1 MALATV
7 ESLASE
13 TRPDLSCLSCVIVC
27 LSIPISSAI
36 SRMVESFSLKTSR
49 SSLKLLLAVSGG
61 AVSVTTG
68 VIFSASISFKR
79 KSSIDILKNLD
90 ISHYKLNLGSV
101 LPSS

>member
-36 SRMVESFSLKTSR
+36 SRMVESFPLKHPE
-49 SSLKLLLAVSGG
+49 A
-61 AVSVTTG
+61 
-68 VIFSASISFKR
+68 
-79 KSSIDILKNLD
+79 
-90 ISHYKLNLGSV
+90 
-101 LPSS
+101 P

>member
-36 SRMVESFSLKTSR
+36 SRMVESTPVVTETAPPETANNNFRELLDVLRESR
-49 SSLKLLLAVSGG
+49 RL
-61 AVSVTTG
+61 
-68 VIFSASISFKR
+68 IF
-79 KSSIDILKNLD
+79 
-90 ISHYKLNLGSV
+90 
-101 LPSS
+101 

>member
-36 SRMVESFSLKTSR
+36 SRMVESFPLNIQKLPKIIVSCFWR
-49 SSLKLLLAVSGG
+49 SCFRYYWCNFFGFY
-61 AVSVTTG
+61 
-68 VIFSASISFKR
+68 IF
-79 KSSIDILKNLD
+79 
-90 ISHYKLNLGSV
+90 
-101 LPSS
+101 

>member
-49 SSLKLLLAVSGG
+49 SSLKLLLAVLEELFPLLL
-61 AVSVTTG
+61 V
-68 VIFSASISFKR
+68 
-79 KSSIDILKNLD
+79 
-90 ISHYKLNLGSV
+90 
-101 LPSS
+101 

>member
-68 VIFSASISFKR
+68 VIFSACIFIKRNASIH
-79 KSSIDILKNLD
+79 ILKILD
-90 ISHYKLNLGSV
+90 ISHNKRNVGSL

>member
-68 VIFSASISFKR
+68 VIFSASISIIWINTLLSK
-79 KSSIDILKNLD
+79 
-90 ISHYKLNLGSV
+90 KLRLY
-101 LPSS
+101 LPRD

>member
-36 SRMVESFSLKTSR
+36 SRMVESPETANNNFRELLDVLRESR
-49 SSLKLLLAVSGG
+49 RL
-61 AVSVTTG
+61 
-68 VIFSASISFKR
+68 IF
-79 KSSIDILKNLD
+79 
-90 ISHYKLNLGSV
+90 
-101 LPSS
+101 

>member
-27 LSIPISSAI
+27 LSIPISSPFL
-36 SRMVESFSLKTSR
+36 EWSLFPLETSR
-49 SSLKLLLAVSGG
+49 SSQKLLLAVSGG

-68 VIFSASISFKR
+68 VIFSASIS
-79 KSSIDILKNLD
+79 LKESRRL
-90 ISHYKLNLGSV
+90 II
-101 LPSS
+101 